1 MWCVIIDE
9 TVSSACRE
17 LWIITSCNIINNS
30 VHLFIIRTGW
40 TRRGRREQLSVSQ
53 WSGINNHNPI
63 TSFKLHSNGPFWII
77 NTSFLFFTLIT
88 CYTDIFQPSGRE
100 YCRCLFMHL
109 YISFTAVLMVRSGS
123 GLTQFTRPNF
133 STIVPA
139 APSDFLSYQSVLL
152 LQTWRRVVRTSH
164 QLGLRFLVLL
174 PQTRLEVVLTCL

>member
-17 LWIITSCNIINNS
+17 VWIITSCNIINNS

-53 WSGINNHNPI
+53 WSGINNYNPI
-63 TSFKLHSNGPFWII
+63 TSFKLLSNGPFWII

-100 YCRCLFMHL
+100 YCRCLFMRL
-109 YISFTAVLMVRSGS
+109 YISLCFTAVLMVRSGPVQDEPS
-123 GLTQFTRPNF
+123 LL
-133 STIVPA
+133 VPTSPLMCRQHRA
-139 APSDFLSYQSVLL
+139 TSCLINLFCFCKHGDALSWLL
-152 LQTWRRVVRTSH
+152 INLA
-164 QLGLRFLVLL
+164 
-174 PQTRLEVVLTCL
+174 

>member
-53 WSGINNHNPI
+53 WSGINNYNPI
-63 TSFKLHSNGPFWII
+63 TSFKLLSNGPFWII

-100 YCRCLFMHL
+100 YCRCLFMRL
-109 YISFTAVLMVRSGS
+109 YISLFHCCADGPVRSGS

-133 STIVPA
+133 STNVEA
-139 APSDFLSYQSVLL
+139 APSDFLSYQFCCCKHGDALSGHLINL
-152 LQTWRRVVRTSH
+152 A
-164 QLGLRFLVLL
+164 
-174 PQTRLEVVLTCL
+174 